1 MGRRRALD
9 RLRNRYSEASDGGGA
24 SAWRSVPGAASVTAS
39 ACRWCIARAA
49 GDGSSEKGGSSPFS
63 SEAKGGPNV
72 DPQVGPCR
80 RDRGSGRD
88 ALAARGQ
95 RPGTSRR
102 GDLHAARVRRRGAG
116 HPQQL
121 LPRVLVGPHRPD
133 RVRPGPPQ
141 RHQAQLKA
149 INGAIKTWNSVL
161 QECFDGLISLTQVSS
176 RQEADIVVHY
186 VPTAGGVVF
195 GGYAICG
202 DHGCPNILVRSDL
215 PPSLD
220 RDPYDPE
227 YLGWVTLHELGHALG
242 LGHATNLEEST
253 DLMGYGWPELGDP
266 VLSQCDVNALAFVF
280 AWALEGS
287 DPYPPAEGPYVCDTA

>member
-1 MGRRRALD
+1 MSIR
-9 RLRNRYSEASDGGGA
+9 
-24 SAWRSVPGAASVTAS
+24 RSVLAV
-39 ACRWCIARAA
+39 
-49 GDGSSEKGGSSPFS
+49 
-63 SEAKGGPNV
+63 V
-72 DPQVGPCR
+72 VG
-80 RDRGSGRD
+80 
-88 ALAARGQ
+88 
-95 RPGTSRR
+95 
-102 GDLHAARVRRRGAG
+102 
-116 HPQQL
+116 
-121 LPRVLVGPHRPD
+121 VLVAMLSPVAANAQEPAEGVTCTMPESNAEAL
-133 RVRPGPPQ
+133 VILSNYYPGYWWD
-141 RHQAQLKA
+141 HTDLTVYVQAHPSATDEQIAA
-149 INGAIKTWNSVL
+149 IQGAIQTWHSVL
-161 QECFDGLISLTQVSS
+161 EECFDELISLTEVDS
-176 RQEADIVVHY
+176 RQAADIVVHY

-202 DHGCPNILVRSDL
+202 AHRCPNILVRSDL

-242 LGHATNLEEST
+242 LGHATNLLESY